1 MKSSKSLKKCF
12 SCGKRAEIDLYLGR
26 SYCKECFTK
35 LMKKR
40 LRKELKGW
48 FDPKKP
54 IVIKGEYS
62 NVIKKLLQEMY
73 EKELVFKAFKRG
85 KSGQMNRIVIVP
97 AETFVEIFLEE
108 LLKGRNP
115 LKKIER
121 IERKD
126 GKIIKCFLEKELI
139 SLEEVYN
146 LKVYNLEVYKI
157 DRHWKREDLEGSKKN
172 KGTIIK
178 TKREKKRGS
187 KKERKTEKKRIIGR
201 KRTIG
206 RRGRGRI
213 SKEIVEGFYEKH
225 WNSVFAAVK
234 SIEKL
239 MKMKKSTKKIDKNR
253 DN

>member
-85 KSGQMNRIVIVP
+85 KSGQMNRIV
-97 AETFVEIFLEE
+97 
-108 LLKGRNP
+108 
-115 LKKIER
+115 
-121 IERKD
+121 